1 MTLFAGHN
9 GVVQLRRSTQ
19 KIVLNKQISSDDVN
33 TTLNRFGFDGS
44 EEELLTGDFIVLTT
58 EDPRGLAFLP
68 PSFWSWTDTTV
79 PLNKAAFYV
88 NVNTLG
94 GLRAFSQF
102 NDAINNN
109 RDDEIALTT
118 FEGDPLRVEITI
130 EDTSFNTLGK
140 VTGYTLNTER
150 EAVDITSLSDKFR
163 QQYSAGLISG
173 NGSIDVLFGYDTV
186 EREETP
192 LLLLQLVQRIETG
205 SAFEA
210 SLFLTTEAAY
220 GSNLD
225 VWYQFEA
232 VVTRAGV
239 EVRSDSI
246 ISCAVDFLTTG
257 EVKLR
262 VGQAPSY
269 VLQENLGRINLSEYT
284 VDALLKEVDD

>member
-44 EEELLTGDFIVLTT
+44 EDELLTGDFITITT
-58 EDPRGLAFLP
+58 EDPRGLAFLS
-68 PSFWSWTDTTV
+68 PSFWSWTNTTV
-79 PLNKAAFYV
+79 PLNKAAFYI

-94 GLRAFSQF
+94 GLRVFSQF

-109 RDDEIALTT
+109 RANETQLTEFT
-118 FEGDPLRVEITI
+118 GGPLSVEISV
-130 EDTSFNTLGK
+130 EDTNFNTLGK

-186 EREETP
+186 VREETP
-192 LLLLQLVQRIETG
+192 LLLLQLIQRIETG
-205 SAFEA
+205 SGFEA
-210 SLFLTTEAAY
+210 SLFLATEQSY

-225 VWYQFEA
+225 VWYQFGA
-232 VVTRAGV
+232 IVTRAGV
-239 EVRSDSI
+239 EVRGDNI
-246 ISCAVDFLTTG
+246 ISCAIDFLTTG
-257 EVKLR
+257 EVRLQ

-269 VLQENLGRINLSEYT
+269 VLQENLGKINLNEYT